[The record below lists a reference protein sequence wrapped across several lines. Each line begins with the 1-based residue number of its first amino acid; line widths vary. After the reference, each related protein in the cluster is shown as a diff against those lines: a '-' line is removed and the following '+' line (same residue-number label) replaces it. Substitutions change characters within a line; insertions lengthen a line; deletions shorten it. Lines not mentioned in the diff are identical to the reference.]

1 MERSYVRVIPSLE
14 DNGHGQMQGTPV
26 NPTIKYSQ

>member
-14 DNGHGQMQGTPV
+14 DNGHGQMQRTPV
-26 NPTIKYSQ
+26 NPTIRYSQ